1 MSRALKSLRFPVAAL
16 AAVVLL
22 AGVSIERAE
31 AARRHTRLLKSL
43 PMADSTVKQS
53 PLAIELWFSEKI
65 ELGPSKI
72 ELLDANKKAIPVS
85 TLTRDDAKPDAPV
98 VGRLVTELPDGA
110 YAVRW
115 TAASKDGHPV
125 KGTFFFNVK
134 SK

>member
-1 MSRALKSLRFPVAAL
+1 MSRTLRTVRLPL
-16 AAVVLL
+16 AAIAAVLL
-22 AGVSIERAE
+22 VAGFSIDRAE
-31 AARRHTRLLKSL
+31 AARRHARLLKSL
-43 PMADSTVKQS
+43 PMADSTIKAS

-72 ELLDANKKAIPVS
+72 ELLDANKKSVPVS
-85 TLTRDDAKPDAPV
+85 TLTRDDSKPDSPV

-115 TAASKDGHPV
+115 TAAAKDGHPV

>member
-1 MSRALKSLRFPVAAL
+1 VSRKLKSLRFPLAAL
-16 AAVVLL
+16 AALVLL
-22 AGVSIERAE
+22 TGFSIDRAE
-31 AARRHTRLLKSL
+31 AARRHTRLLKSM

-85 TLTRDDAKPDAPV
+85 NLTRDDSKPDAPV

-115 TAASKDGHPV
+115 TAASKDGHPA

>member
-1 MSRALKSLRFPVAAL
+1 MSRRSTFLRIPLAAL
-16 AAVVLL
+16 AAVLLL
-22 AGVSIERAE
+22 AGFSTERTE
-31 AARRHTRLLKSL
+31 ASRRHARLLKSL

-85 TLTRDDAKPDAPV
+85 TLTRDDSKPDSPV
-98 VGRLVTELPDGA
+98 VGRLVTELPDGT

-115 TAASKDGHPV
+115 TAAAKDGHPV

-134 SK
+134 AK